1 MVKSVGAVIREV
13 MPGSIADEL
22 ELEPGDRLLRL
33 NGQPLDDFIRFLT
46 LSSEPEIELE
56 LEKKSGMIEVVEFEK
71 DPDEP
76 LGLSFEG
83 LIYDG
88 IRVCKNNCLFCFV
101 HQLPKGQR
109 PTLYVKDDDYRLSFL
124 QGCYI
129 TLTNLTEKDWRR
141 IEELHLSPLY
151 VSVHATDPEV
161 RCRLIGSPKAGEI
174 LAQLRRLV
182 EAGIMV
188 HTQAVLCPGIND
200 GEVLERT
207 IDDLAALAPGVAS
220 LAVVPVGLTAHRER
234 LFPLKGFNKDEA
246 ANVLKIV
253 HRFQQEL
260 LPKLETRFVFAADEW
275 YLAAEEPLPQETAYE
290 GYPQLDNG
298 VGLLR
303 WFYSEF
309 EETFEELLPK
319 LRKVH
324 LQLTVVTGRSARGL
338 WQDIAERFAKDCPGI
353 RLSVLPVTNRFFG
366 ETVTVAGLLVGKDLI
381 EAIREYPDDSG
392 LFLIPQITLKQDEA
406 VFLDGTSLDELMR
419 ACEPRRIAV
428 VPTRAADW
436 LTWILE
442 EGCVNLCHE
451 Q

>member
-1 MVKSVGAVIREV
+1 MVKPQGAVIREV
-13 MPGSIADEL
+13 MPESIAEEL
-22 ELEPGDRLLRL
+22 ELKPGDRLLRL

-46 LSSEPEIELE
+46 LSSESEIVLE
-56 LEKKSGMIEVVEFEK
+56 VEKSSGVIEVIEFEK

-101 HQLPKGQR
+101 HQLPRGQR

-129 TLTNLTEKDWRR
+129 TLTNLTEKDWQR

-151 VSVHATDPEV
+151 ISVHATDPEV

-174 LAQLRRLV
+174 LSQLKRLIA
-182 EAGIMV
+182 AGVTV

-200 GEVLERT
+200 GEILERT
-207 IDDLAALAPGVAS
+207 IEDLVALAPGVAS
-220 LAVVPVGLTAHRER
+220 LAVVPVGLTAHREK
-234 LFPLKGFNKDEA
+234 LFPLKGFSRDGA
-246 ANVLKIV
+246 AKVLQIV

-260 LPKLETRFVFAADEW
+260 LPKLGTRFVFAADEW
-275 YLAAEEPLPQETAYE
+275 YLAAVEPLPPEPAYE

-298 VGLLR
+298 VGLLQ

-309 EETFEELLPK
+309 EEVFQDILPR
-319 LRKVH
+319 LSQMQMH
-324 LQLTVVTGRSARGL
+324 LTVVTGHSAQGL

-366 ETVTVAGLLVGKDLI
+366 ETVTVAGLLGGKDLM
-381 EAIREYPDDSG
+381 EAIQEYPDNSG

-406 VFLDGTSLDELMR
+406 VFLDGISLDELTR

-436 LTWILE
+436 LAWILD
-442 EGCVNLCHE
+442 EGCVNVCQE

>member
-1 MVKSVGAVIREV
+1 MVKSQGAVIREV
-13 MPGSIADEL
+13 VPGSIAEEL
-22 ELEPGDRLLRL
+22 NLEPGDRVLGV

-46 LSSEPEIELE
+46 LTSEPEIELE
-56 LEKKSGMIEVVEFEK
+56 VEKNSGDIEVIAFEK

-88 IRVCKNNCLFCFV
+88 IRVCKNHCLFCFV

-109 PTLYVKDDDYRLSFL
+109 PSLYVKDDDYRLSFL

-129 TLTNLTEKDWRR
+129 TLTNLTEKDWQR

-161 RCRLIGSPKAGEI
+161 RCRLIGSKKAGAI
-174 LAQLRRLV
+174 LDQLRRLV
-182 EAGIMV
+182 AAGIMV

-207 IDDLAALAPGVAS
+207 IEDLAALAPGVAS
-220 LAVVPVGLTAHRER
+220 LAVVPVGLTAHREK
-234 LFPLKGFNKDEA
+234 LYPLKGFDREGA
-246 ANVLKIV
+246 ARVLDIV
-253 HRFQQEL
+253 HRFQREL
-260 LPKLETRFVFAADEW
+260 LPRLGTRLVFAADEW
-275 YLAAEEPLPQETAYE
+275 YLAAAEPLPLEEAYE

-309 EETFEELLPK
+309 DEVFKDMLPR
-319 LRKVH
+319 LRRKRMR
-324 LQLTVVTGRSARGL
+324 LTVVTGRSARGL

-353 RLSVLPVTNRFFG
+353 RLSVLSVANRFFG
-366 ETVTVAGLLVGKDLI
+366 ETVTVAGLLSGRDLI
-381 EAIREYPDDSG
+381 EVIREYPDDSG
-392 LFLIPQITLKQDEA
+392 LFLIPQITLKQDET
-406 VFLDGTSLDELMR
+406 VFLDGVSLDELIR
-419 ACEPRRIAV
+419 ACAPRRIAV

-436 LTWILE
+436 LAWILE
-442 EGCVNLCHE
+442 EGCVNACQE